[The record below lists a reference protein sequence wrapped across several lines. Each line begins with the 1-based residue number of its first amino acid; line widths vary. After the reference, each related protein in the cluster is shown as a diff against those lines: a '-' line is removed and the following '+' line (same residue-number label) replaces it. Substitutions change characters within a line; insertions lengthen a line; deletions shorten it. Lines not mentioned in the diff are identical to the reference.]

1 MNHTRTIIAASG
13 LSTKEIGKRTGILRS
28 IIDGAYKGTGRDF
41 TPQEVGKIE
50 KACKEVRA
58 CGL

>member
-50 KACKEVRA
+50 RA
-58 CGL
+58 LGVKQ

>member
-1 MNHTRTIIAASG
+1 MNHTRTIIATSG
-13 LSTKEIGKRTGILRS
+13 LSIKEIGKRTGILRS

-50 KACKEVRA
+50 KVLGVARA
-58 CGL
+58 